1 MEHIIRVEGLTK
13 RYKDFTAVDH
23 ISFKVQKGEIFGILG
38 PNGAGKTTTLEM
50 MEGLKTITE
59 GDAVINDISVKAHA
73 NKVKHIIGVQL
84 QSSSFYDMMNLKE
97 LLEFFG
103 SLYGRKV
110 DGMALLK
117 KVSLE
122 DKWKNEAK
130 ELSGGQRQR
139 LSIAVAL
146 VNNPLVI
153 FLDEPTTG
161 LDPQA
166 RRHLWDLVRSIQKEG
181 TTIILTTHYME
192 EAEVLCERIA
202 IMDSAKIIAEDTPQ
216 GLLKMIDQNATVQFQ
231 IKDAVINMDDMKKL
245 QAVSDAQL
253 LKNTVTL
260 RTQHVQ
266 DTLKALIDYDRAHPV
281 NFTDLQVHETNL
293 EDVFLTLT
301 GKSLR
306 D

>member
-1 MEHIIRVEGLTK
+1 MEQMIRVEGLTK
-13 RYKDFTAVDH
+13 QYNQFTAVDH
-23 ISFKVQKGEIFGILG
+23 ISFTVNKGEIFGILG

-50 MEGLKTITE
+50 IEGLKVITD
-59 GDAVINDISVKAHA
+59 GDAFINGISVKQHPG
-73 NKVKHIIGVQL
+73 KVKHIIGVQL
-84 QSSSFYDMMNLKE
+84 QSSSFFDLMNLKE

-103 SLYGRKV
+103 SLYGRTV

-117 KVSLE
+117 KVALE
-122 DKWKNEAK
+122 DKWKNQAK

-166 RRHLWDLVRSIQKEG
+166 RRHLWDLVRDIQQEG

-202 IMDSAKIIAEDTPQ
+202 IMDTAKIIAQDTPQ
-216 GLLKMIDQNATVQFQ
+216 GLLKLIDQSATVKFQ
-231 IKDAVINMDDMKKL
+231 VKDDRVNIEELKGLNAVT
-245 QAVSDAQL
+245 DAQL
-253 LKNTVTL
+253 TKNVVTL
-260 RTQHVQ
+260 RTNHVQ
-266 DTLKALIDYDRAHPV
+266 DSLKALIEYDRAHPV

>member
-84 QSSSFYDMMNLKE
+84 QSSSFYDMMNLNE